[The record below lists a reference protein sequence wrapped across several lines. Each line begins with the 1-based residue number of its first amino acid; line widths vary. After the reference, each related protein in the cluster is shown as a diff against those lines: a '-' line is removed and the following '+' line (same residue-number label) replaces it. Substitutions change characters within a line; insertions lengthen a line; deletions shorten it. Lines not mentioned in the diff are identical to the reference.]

1 MRISRVFV
9 SAPLEASGLL
19 EVHGETSHYL
29 KTVLRL
35 RKGWKLVVFDG
46 QGIECPA
53 TVESFGRDSTYLR
66 LETPSKVNR
75 ESPLKIHLALGISRG
90 ERMDLAIQK
99 AVELG
104 VDRITPLLTE
114 FCVVRLDEEKKALR
128 LAHWERVMRSAL
140 EQCGRNMLTTIDSPL
155 IYETWLASHQ
165 GAALI
170 LDPEANVGLQDLPR
184 PMNTLTLLIGPE
196 GGLSE
201 QERSEAMASGLTGVR
216 LGPRILRTETAVIAA
231 ISAVQTLWGDLG
243 GRDTPSVSS
252 QTNPPP

>member
-1 MRISRVFV
+1 MRISRVFIPTV
-9 SAPLEASGLL
+9 LEANALL

-35 RKGWKLVVFDG
+35 RKGWKLIVFNG
-46 QGIECPA
+46 QGIECLA
-53 TVESFGRDSTYLR
+53 VIESFGRDATHLR
-66 LETPSKVNR
+66 LDKPTEIRR

-90 ERMDLAIQK
+90 ERMDIAIQK

-128 LAHWERVMRSAL
+128 TAHWQRVIRSAL
-140 EQCGRNMLTTIDSPL
+140 EQCGRNALPTIDSPQTF
-155 IYETWLASHQ
+155 ENWLESQ
-165 GAALI
+165 KSPALM
-170 LDPEANVGLQDLPR
+170 LDPEAKRGLLDLER
-184 PMNTLTLLIGPE
+184 PTDDLSLLICPE

-201 QERSEAMASGLTGVR
+201 SERLRANASGLQSVR

-231 ISAVQTLWGDLG
+231 LSAVQTLWGDLG
-243 GRDTPSVSS
+243 
-252 QTNPPP
+252 